1 MKTTKTKPRPQLP
14 CYGCGK
20 ITAPLDLCEDCSLD
34 YLTHR
39 VEQAR
44 LDLTKGM
51 LSSKRWNCSV
61 DIARLRGYL
70 SEAEKDL
77 ARAKGRLEGRLEEA
91 KK

>member
-1 MKTTKTKPRPQLP
+1 MTRPQLP

-51 LSSKRWNCSV
+51 LSSPRLGSV

-77 ARAKGRLEGRLEEA
+77 ARAKGRLEGRQEEA

>member
-1 MKTTKTKPRPQLP
+1 MSRPKLP

-44 LDLTKGM
+44 LDLTNGL
-51 LSSKRWNCSV
+51 LSSPRLGSV

-70 SEAEKDL
+70 AEAEKDL
-77 ARAKGRLEGRLEEA
+77 ARAEGRLEGRQEEA
-91 KK
+91 KKC

>member
-1 MKTTKTKPRPQLP
+1 MKNTKTKPRPKLP

-34 YLTHR
+34 YLTR
-39 VEQAR
+39 QVKQANLNLGVSLFLDKDIVEI
-44 LDLTKGM
+44 T
-51 LSSKRWNCSV
+51 
-61 DIARLRGYL
+61 RLRGYL
-70 SEAEKDL
+70 AEAEKDL

>member
-1 MKTTKTKPRPQLP
+1 MSRPKLP

-20 ITAPLDLCEDCSLD
+20 ITAPLDLCEDCSLE
-34 YLTHR
+34 YLTYR

-51 LSSKRWNCSV
+51 LSSPRLGSV

-77 ARAKGRLEGRLEEA
+77 ARAEGRLEGRQEEA
-91 KK
+91 KKC

>member
-1 MKTTKTKPRPQLP
+1 MSRPKLP

-20 ITAPLDLCEDCSLD
+20 ITAPLDLCEDCSLE
-34 YLTHR
+34 YLTYR

-51 LSSKRWNCSV
+51 LSSPRLGSV

-70 SEAEKDL
+70 AEAEKDL
-77 ARAKGRLEGRLEEA
+77 ARAEGRLEGRQEEA
-91 KK
+91 KKC